1 MEHQIIVS
9 SNAGTVQDCYGEKEL
24 SWKAKLS
31 INQWLYDATLTSSH
45 ELWVVIE
52 RIGSWIQEA
61 KVSFFHKVARLGL
74 KVGVQ
79 RE

>member
-24 SWKAKLS
+24 NWKAKLS

-45 ELWVVIE
+45 ELL
-52 RIGSWIQEA
+52 GSWIQEA
-61 KVSFFHKVARLGL
+61 KVSFFHKVSRLGL